1 MRGQTA
7 LSYEGAGSRMSRLG
21 VNAVL
26 GDERTLADL
35 LRSFD
40 QVTADQVRAEAERP
54 FQPRPDTRT
63 LRGPGAGSRYRVV
76 ALSVVKLSCQCVSA
90 DLHSDGWPARFAS
103 FVARVR
109 ARQLSSQPSRELLQS
124 AKRANVIVRVAIAC

>member
-40 QVTADQVRAEAERP
+40 QVTADQVRAEAEVLFSHAP
-54 FQPRPDTRT
+54 T
-63 LRGPGAGSRYRVV
+63 LVLSGARV
-76 ALSVVKLSCQCVSA
+76 
-90 DLHSDGWPARFAS
+90 PARGVES
-103 FVARVR
+103 L
-109 ARQLSSQPSRELLQS
+109 LSRW
-124 AKRANVIVRVAIAC
+124 

>member
-40 QVTADQVRAEAERP
+40 QVTADQVRAEAGLLFSHAP
-54 FQPRPDTRT
+54 T
-63 LRGPGAGSRYRVV
+63 LVLSGARV
-76 ALSVVKLSCQCVSA
+76 
-90 DLHSDGWPARFAS
+90 PARGIES
-103 FVARVR
+103 L
-109 ARQLSSQPSRELLQS
+109 LSRW
-124 AKRANVIVRVAIAC
+124 